1 MCVHESWVGHYQ
13 LHRIVCRHMLAVML
27 VAELHRSS
35 WKELLVEGSCT
46 PPHKLRAAVEA
57 IEHKGAKDVIA
68 DLIRLADGA

>member
-1 MCVHESWVGHYQ
+1 
-13 LHRIVCRHMLAVML
+13 MLAVML